1 MGLIL
6 YRPRLSRVRRI
17 GGIEAVP
24 ADYWGNLSYRY
35 HLMSNDLLAIAARAR
50 IGLLATFFF
59 MGVVSMAWVARI
71 PEIRDANGLN
81 NGQLGLILI
90 ASTIGA
96 IIGAQLTG
104 RLVHSYGTK
113 AVIRIAIIIMPIG
126 LILMGFST
134 SPITLIFGLFIMGLG
149 YSSMDIASNTQ
160 AVVIEKLLGRRVMST
175 FHALWS
181 SGAFATTVLGGS
193 IAKFESPRDN
203 LVGVG
208 VVCFFLFI
216 PAVRMLLS
224 ADLDEH
230 NGGEEET
237 QAKIPFFGKSVLP
250 LWGMGIGLL
259 GGLIAEGA
267 ASDWGA
273 ILLRDDMGFGVGVNA
288 SAFAVFSLAMIT
300 SRFLGDRALDHFGP
314 RKTVLYGGYLG
325 GIGLGAGIAIGV
337 PLSDTQ
343 PILALI
349 IVNIGFAC
357 AGIGIGPM
365 FPAYILAA
373 SEVPGVASSVAIAR
387 VGVIGLAGY
396 FIGPSVTGALAQ
408 VLTLPVAM
416 MYPVLMLLLAG
427 YQSHVMKK

>member
-1 MGLIL
+1 
-6 YRPRLSRVRRI
+6 
-17 GGIEAVP
+17 
-24 ADYWGNLSYRY
+24 
-35 HLMSNDLLAIAARAR
+35 MSTDLLAVAARAR

-90 ASTIGA
+90 SSTAGA
-96 IIGAQLTG
+96 ILGAQLAG

-113 AVIRIAIIIMPIG
+113 AVIRVAIIIMPIG

-160 AVVIEKLLGRRVMST
+160 AVVIEKLLGRRVMSS

-193 IAKFESPRDN
+193 IAKHVSPRDN

-208 VVCFFLFI
+208 IVCFFLFI

-230 NGGEEET
+230 SGGEEET
-237 QAKIPFFGKSVLP
+237 EAKIPFFGKSVLP

-273 ILLRDDMGFGVGVNA
+273 ILLRDDMGFGIGVNA

-300 SRFLGDRALDHFGP
+300 ARFMGDRALDHFGP

-337 PLSDTQ
+337 PLSDSH

-357 AGIGIGPM
+357 AGVGIGPM

-373 SEVPGVASSVAIAR
+373 SEVPGIASSIAIAR
-387 VGVIGLAGY
+387 VGVIGIAGY

-408 VLTLPVAM
+408 FLTLPVAM

-427 YQSHVMKK
+427 YQSHIIKK

>member
-1 MGLIL
+1 
-6 YRPRLSRVRRI
+6 
-17 GGIEAVP
+17 
-24 ADYWGNLSYRY
+24 
-35 HLMSNDLLAIAARAR
+35 MSDDLLTSATRAR
-50 IGLLATFFF
+50 KGLLATFFF

-90 ASTIGA
+90 SSTVGA
-96 IIGAQLTG
+96 ILGAQLTG

-113 AVIRIAIIIMPIG
+113 AVIRIAIIIMPVG
-126 LILMGFST
+126 LVLMGFST
-134 SPITLIFGLFIMGLG
+134 SPITLIAGLFVMGLG

-160 AVVIEKLLGRRVMST
+160 AVVIEKLLGKRVMSS

-181 SGAFATTVLGGS
+181 CGAFTTTVFGGA
-193 IAKFESPRDN
+193 IAKYVSPRDN

-208 VVCFFLFI
+208 LVCLFLFI
-216 PAVRMLLS
+216 PAMRMLLS

-230 NGGEEET
+230 SGGDEET
-237 QAKIPFFGKSVLP
+237 AVKIPFFGKSVLP

-273 ILLRDDMGFGVGVNA
+273 ILLRDDMGFGKGVNA
-288 SAFAVFSLAMIT
+288 SAFATFSLAMIT
-300 SRFLGDRALDHFGP
+300 ARFLGDRALDHFGP
-314 RKTVLYGGYLG
+314 RKTVLLGGYLG

-337 PLSDTQ
+337 PLSDSH
-343 PILALI
+343 PLLALI
-349 IVNIGFAC
+349 VVNIGFAC
-357 AGIGIGPM
+357 AGLGIGPM

-373 SEVPGVASSVAIAR
+373 SQVPGVASSVAIAR

-396 FIGPSVTGALAQ
+396 FIGPSITGAIAQ
-408 VLTLPVAM
+408 VTSLPIAM
-416 MYPVLMLLLAG
+416 TYPIMMLLLAG
-427 YQSHVMKK
+427 YQSHIIKK

>member
-1 MGLIL
+1 M
-6 YRPRLSRVRRI
+6 
-17 GGIEAVP
+17 AV
-24 ADYWGNLSYRY
+24 
-35 HLMSNDLLAIAARAR
+35 AARAR

-193 IAKFESPRDN
+193 IAKFVSPRDN

-208 VVCFFLFI
+208 IVCFFLFI
-216 PAVRMLLS
+216 PAMRMLLS
-224 ADLDEH
+224 SDLDEH

-237 QAKIPFFGKSVLP
+237 EAKIPFFGKSVLP

-300 SRFLGDRALDHFGP
+300 ARFLGDRALDHFGP

-325 GIGLGAGIAIGV
+325 GFGLGAGIAIGV

-373 SEVPGVASSVAIAR
+373 SEVPGIASSVAIAR

>member
-1 MGLIL
+1 
-6 YRPRLSRVRRI
+6 
-17 GGIEAVP
+17 
-24 ADYWGNLSYRY
+24 
-35 HLMSNDLLAIAARAR
+35 MSTDLLAVAARAR

-193 IAKFESPRDN
+193 IAKFVSPRDN

-208 VVCFFLFI
+208 IVCFFLFI
-216 PAVRMLLS
+216 PAMRMLLS
-224 ADLDEH
+224 SDLDEH

-237 QAKIPFFGKSVLP
+237 EAKIPFFGKSVLP

-300 SRFLGDRALDHFGP
+300 ARFLGDRALDHFGP

-373 SEVPGVASSVAIAR
+373 SEVPGIASSVAIAR

-408 VLTLPVAM
+408 LTSLPVAM

>member
-1 MGLIL
+1 V
-6 YRPRLSRVRRI
+6 S
-17 GGIEAVP
+17 E
-24 ADYWGNLSYRY
+24 ADYSGIVSYRY
-35 HLMSNDLLAIAARAR
+35 HLMNNELLATAMRAR
-50 IGLLATFFF
+50 KGLLGTFFF
-59 MGVVSMAWVARI
+59 MGFVSMAWVARI

-90 ASTIGA
+90 SSTVGA

-113 AVIRIAIIIMPIG
+113 AVIRVSIIIMPIG
-126 LILMGFST
+126 LMLMGFST
-134 SPITLIFGLFIMGLG
+134 SPLTLIFGLFIMGLG

-160 AVVIEKLLGRRVMST
+160 GVVIEKLLGRRVMSS
-175 FHALWS
+175 FHAMWS
-181 SGAFATTVLGGS
+181 SGAFVTTVLGGS
-193 IAKFESPRDN
+193 IAKHVSPRDN

-208 VVCFFLFI
+208 IACFFLFI
-216 PAVRMLLS
+216 PAMRMLLP

-237 QAKIPFFGKSVLP
+237 QAKIPLFSKSVLP

-273 ILLRDDMGFGVGVNA
+273 ILLRDDMGFGIGVNA
-288 SAFAVFSLAMIT
+288 SAFAVFASAMIAA
-300 SRFLGDRALDHFGP
+300 RFLGDKTLDYFGP

-325 GIGLGAGIAIGV
+325 GLGLGAGIAIGV
-337 PLSDTQ
+337 PLSDSH
-343 PILALI
+343 PIIALI

-357 AGIGIGPM
+357 AGFGIGPM

-373 SEVPGVASSVAIAR
+373 SEVPGIASSVAIAR

-408 VLTLPVAM
+408 LTSLPVAM

-427 YQSHVMKK
+427 YQSHIIKK

>member
-1 MGLIL
+1 
-6 YRPRLSRVRRI
+6 
-17 GGIEAVP
+17 
-24 ADYWGNLSYRY
+24 
-35 HLMSNDLLAIAARAR
+35 MSNDLLAIAARAR

-90 ASTIGA
+90 ASTVGA
-96 IIGAQLTG
+96 IIGAQLAG

-113 AVIRIAIIIMPIG
+113 AVIRVAIIIMPVG
-126 LILMGFST
+126 LVLMGFST

-160 AVVIEKLLGRRVMST
+160 AVVIEKLLGRRVMSS

-193 IAKFESPRDN
+193 IAKFVSPRDN

-208 VVCFFLFI
+208 IVCFFLFI

-230 NGGEEET
+230 SGGEEET
-237 QAKIPFFGKSVLP
+237 EAKIPFFGKSVLP

-273 ILLRDDMGFGVGVNA
+273 ILLRDDMGVGIGVNA

-300 SRFLGDRALDHFGP
+300 ARFMGDRALDYFGP

-373 SEVPGVASSVAIAR
+373 SEVPGIASSIAIAR

-396 FIGPSVTGALAQ
+396 FIGPSITGALAQ
-408 VLTLPVAM
+408 WLTLPVAM

-427 YQSHVMKK
+427 YQSHVIKK

>member
-1 MGLIL
+1 
-6 YRPRLSRVRRI
+6 
-17 GGIEAVP
+17 
-24 ADYWGNLSYRY
+24 
-35 HLMSNDLLAIAARAR
+35 MSTDLLAIASRAR

-90 ASTIGA
+90 SSTAGA
-96 IIGAQLTG
+96 ILGAQLAG

-113 AVIRIAIIIMPIG
+113 AVIRVAIIIMPIG

-160 AVVIEKLLGRRVMST
+160 AVVIEKLLGRRVMSS

-193 IAKFESPRDN
+193 IAKHVSPRDN

-208 VVCFFLFI
+208 IVCFFLFI

-230 NGGEEET
+230 SGGEEET
-237 QAKIPFFGKSVLP
+237 EAKIPFFGKSVLP

-273 ILLRDDMGFGVGVNA
+273 ILLRDDMGFGIGVNA

-300 SRFLGDRALDHFGP
+300 ARFMGDRALDHFGP

-337 PLSDTQ
+337 PLSDSH

-357 AGIGIGPM
+357 AGVGIGPM

-373 SEVPGVASSVAIAR
+373 SEVPGIASSIAIAR
-387 VGVIGLAGY
+387 VGVIGIAGY

>member
-1 MGLIL
+1 
-6 YRPRLSRVRRI
+6 
-17 GGIEAVP
+17 
-24 ADYWGNLSYRY
+24 
-35 HLMSNDLLAIAARAR
+35 MSIDLLTSATRAR
-50 IGLLATFFF
+50 KGLLATFFF

-90 ASTIGA
+90 SSTVGA
-96 IIGAQLTG
+96 ILGAQLTG

-113 AVIRIAIIIMPIG
+113 AVIRVAIIIMPVG
-126 LILMGFST
+126 LVLMGFST
-134 SPITLIFGLFIMGLG
+134 SPITLIAGLFVMGLG

-160 AVVIEKLLGRRVMST
+160 AVVIEKLLGRRVMSS

-181 SGAFATTVLGGS
+181 SGAFATTVLGGA
-193 IAKFESPRDN
+193 IAKHVSPRDN

-208 VVCFFLFI
+208 IACFFLFI

-230 NGGEEET
+230 SGGEEET
-237 QAKIPFFGKSVLP
+237 AAKIPFFGKSVLP

-273 ILLRDDMGFGVGVNA
+273 ILLRDDMGFGKGVNA
-288 SAFAVFSLAMIT
+288 SAFATFSLAMIT
-300 SRFLGDRALDHFGP
+300 SRFLGDRALDYFGP
-314 RKTVLYGGYLG
+314 RKTVLLGGYLG

-337 PLSDTQ
+337 PLSDSH
-343 PILALI
+343 PLLALVV
-349 IVNIGFAC
+349 VNIGFAC
-357 AGIGIGPM
+357 AGLGIGPM

-373 SEVPGVASSVAIAR
+373 SQIPGIASSVAIAR

-396 FIGPSVTGALAQ
+396 FIGPSVTGAIAQ
-408 VLTLPVAM
+408 VTSLPIAM
-416 MYPVLMLLLAG
+416 SYPIVMLLLAG
-427 YQSHVMKK
+427 YQSHIIKR

>member
-1 MGLIL
+1 
-6 YRPRLSRVRRI
+6 
-17 GGIEAVP
+17 
-24 ADYWGNLSYRY
+24 
-35 HLMSNDLLAIAARAR
+35 MSIDLLTSATRAR
-50 IGLLATFFF
+50 KGLLGTFFF

-90 ASTIGA
+90 SSTVGA
-96 IIGAQLTG
+96 ILGAQLTG

-113 AVIRIAIIIMPIG
+113 AVIRIAIIIMPVG
-126 LILMGFST
+126 LVLMGFST
-134 SPITLIFGLFIMGLG
+134 SPITLIAGLFVMGLG

-160 AVVIEKLLGRRVMST
+160 AVVIEKLLGKRVMSS

-181 SGAFATTVLGGS
+181 CGAFTTTVFGGA
-193 IAKFESPRDN
+193 IAKYVSPRDN

-208 VVCFFLFI
+208 LVCLFLFI
-216 PAVRMLLS
+216 PAMRMLLS

-230 NGGEEET
+230 SGGDEET
-237 QAKIPFFGKSVLP
+237 AAKIPFFGKSVLP

-273 ILLRDDMGFGVGVNA
+273 ILLRDDMGFGKGVNA
-288 SAFAVFSLAMIT
+288 SAFATFSLAMIT
-300 SRFLGDRALDHFGP
+300 ARFLGDRALDHFGP
-314 RKTVLYGGYLG
+314 RKTVLLGGYLG

-337 PLSDTQ
+337 PLSDSH
-343 PILALI
+343 PLLALI
-349 IVNIGFAC
+349 VVNIGFAC
-357 AGIGIGPM
+357 AGLGIGPM

-373 SEVPGVASSVAIAR
+373 SQVPGVASSVAIAR

-396 FIGPSVTGALAQ
+396 FIGPSITGVIAQ
-408 VLTLPVAM
+408 VTSLPIAM
-416 MYPVLMLLLAG
+416 TYPIMMLLLAG
-427 YQSHVMKK
+427 YQSHIIKK

>member
-1 MGLIL
+1 
-6 YRPRLSRVRRI
+6 
-17 GGIEAVP
+17 
-24 ADYWGNLSYRY
+24 
-35 HLMSNDLLAIAARAR
+35 MSKDLVTIAMRAR
-50 IGLLATFFF
+50 SGLWATFFF

-81 NGQLGLILI
+81 NGQLGLILLS
-90 ASTIGA
+90 STAGA
-96 IIGAQLTG
+96 IIGAQLAG
-104 RLVHSYGTK
+104 RLIHTFGTK
-113 AVIRIAIIIMPIG
+113 PVIRIAIIIMPIG
-126 LILMGFST
+126 LILMGLST

-160 AVVIEKLLGRRVMST
+160 AVVIEKLMGRRVMSS

-193 IAKFESPRDN
+193 IAKYVSPRDN

-208 VVCFFLFI
+208 IACFFLFI
-216 PAVRMLLS
+216 PAIRTLLPPE
-224 ADLDEH
+224 LDDH
-230 NGGEEET
+230 SGGEEET
-237 QAKIPFFGKSVLP
+237 NAKIPFISKSVLP

-273 ILLRDDMGFGVGVNA
+273 ILLRDNMGFGKGVNA
-288 SAFAVFSLAMIT
+288 TAFAVFSLAMIT
-300 SRFLGDRALDHFGP
+300 ARFMGDKALDYFGP

-337 PLSDTQ
+337 PLSHSH
-343 PILALI
+343 PAIALI
-349 IVNIGFAC
+349 VVSIGFAC

-373 SEVPGVASSVAIAR
+373 SEVPGIASSVAIAR
-387 VGVIGLAGY
+387 VGVIGIAGY

-408 VLTLPVAM
+408 LTSLPVAM
-416 MYPVLMLLLAG
+416 TYPVLMLLLAG
-427 YQSHVMKK
+427 YQSHIIKK

>member
-1 MGLIL
+1 
-6 YRPRLSRVRRI
+6 
-17 GGIEAVP
+17 
-24 ADYWGNLSYRY
+24 
-35 HLMSNDLLAIAARAR
+35 MSTDLLAIATRAR
-50 IGLLATFFF
+50 TGLLATFFF

-71 PEIRDANGLN
+71 PEIRGANGLN

-90 ASTIGA
+90 SSTAGA
-96 IIGAQLTG
+96 ILGAQLAG

-113 AVIRIAIIIMPIG
+113 AVIRVAIIIMPIG

-160 AVVIEKLLGRRVMST
+160 AVVIEKLLGRRVMSS

-193 IAKFESPRDN
+193 IAKHVSPRDN

-208 VVCFFLFI
+208 IVCFFLFI

-224 ADLDEH
+224 AELDEH
-230 NGGEEET
+230 SGGEEET
-237 QAKIPFFGKSVLP
+237 EAKIPFFGKSVLP

-273 ILLRDDMGFGVGVNA
+273 ILLRDDMGFGIGVNA

-300 SRFLGDRALDHFGP
+300 ARFMGDRALDHFGP

-373 SEVPGVASSVAIAR
+373 SEVPGIASSIAIAR
-387 VGVIGLAGY
+387 VGVIGIAGY

-408 VLTLPVAM
+408 FLTLPVAM

-427 YQSHVMKK
+427 YQSHIIKK

>member
-1 MGLIL
+1 
-6 YRPRLSRVRRI
+6 
-17 GGIEAVP
+17 
-24 ADYWGNLSYRY
+24 
-35 HLMSNDLLAIAARAR
+35 MSTDLLAIATRAR
-50 IGLLATFFF
+50 TGLLATFFF

-90 ASTIGA
+90 SSTAGA
-96 IIGAQLTG
+96 ILGAQLAG

-113 AVIRIAIIIMPIG
+113 AVIRVAIIIMPIG

-160 AVVIEKLLGRRVMST
+160 AVVIEKLLGRRVMSS

-193 IAKFESPRDN
+193 IAKHVSPRDN

-208 VVCFFLFI
+208 IVCFFLFI

-224 ADLDEH
+224 AELDEH
-230 NGGEEET
+230 SGGEEET
-237 QAKIPFFGKSVLP
+237 EAKIPFFGKSVLP

-273 ILLRDDMGFGVGVNA
+273 ILLRDDMGFGIGVNA

-300 SRFLGDRALDHFGP
+300 ARFMGDRALDHFGP

-373 SEVPGVASSVAIAR
+373 SEVPGIASSVAIAR
-387 VGVIGLAGY
+387 VGVIGIAGY

>member
-1 MGLIL
+1 MSTDLIT
-6 YRPRLSRVRRI
+6 
-17 GGIEAVP
+17 
-24 ADYWGNLSYRY
+24 
-35 HLMSNDLLAIAARAR
+35 IATRAR
-50 IGLLATFFF
+50 NGLWATFFF

-81 NGQLGLILI
+81 NGQLGLILL

-96 IIGAQLTG
+96 LIGAQLAG

-113 AVIRIAIIIMPIG
+113 AVIRVAIIIMPVG
-126 LILMGFST
+126 LILMGLST
-134 SPITLIFGLFIMGLG
+134 SPLTLIAGLFIMGLG
-149 YSSMDIASNTQ
+149 YSSMDISSNTQ
-160 AVVIEKLLGRRVMST
+160 AVVIEKLMGRRVMSS

-193 IAKFESPRDN
+193 IAKHVTPRAN

-208 VVCFFLFI
+208 IACFFLFI
-216 PAVRMLLS
+216 PAVRLLLPS
-224 ADLDEH
+224 TLDEH
-230 NGGEEET
+230 DGGEEET
-237 QAKIPFFGKSVLP
+237 QAKIPLFGKSVLP

-267 ASDWGA
+267 SSDWGA
-273 ILLRDDMGFGVGVNA
+273 ILLRDDMGFGIGVNA

-300 SRFLGDRALDHFGP
+300 ARFLGDRTLDYFGP

-325 GIGLGAGIAIGV
+325 GLGLGLGIAIGV
-337 PLSDTQ
+337 PLSTSH
-343 PILALI
+343 PLVALV

-373 SEVPGVASSVAIAR
+373 SEVPGMASSVAIAR
-387 VGVIGLAGY
+387 VGVIGLFGY

-408 VLTLPVAM
+408 LISLPVAM
-416 MYPVLMLLLAG
+416 TYPVLMLILAG
-427 YQSHVMKK
+427 YQSHVIKK

>member
-1 MGLIL
+1 
-6 YRPRLSRVRRI
+6 
-17 GGIEAVP
+17 
-24 ADYWGNLSYRY
+24 
-35 HLMSNDLLAIAARAR
+35 MSTDLLAVAARAR

-113 AVIRIAIIIMPIG
+113 AVIRIAIIVMPIG

-134 SPITLIFGLFIMGLG
+134 SPITLILGLFIMGLG

-193 IAKFESPRDN
+193 IARFVSPRDN

-208 VVCFFLFI
+208 IVCFFLFI
-216 PAVRMLLS
+216 PAVRMLLN
-224 ADLDEH
+224 AELDEH
-230 NGGEEET
+230 SGGEEET
-237 QAKIPFFGKSVLP
+237 QAKIPLFGKSVLP

-373 SEVPGVASSVAIAR
+373 SEVPGIASSVAIAR

>member
-1 MGLIL
+1 MSTDLIT
-6 YRPRLSRVRRI
+6 
-17 GGIEAVP
+17 
-24 ADYWGNLSYRY
+24 
-35 HLMSNDLLAIAARAR
+35 IATRAR
-50 IGLLATFFF
+50 NGLWATFFF

-81 NGQLGLILI
+81 NGQLGLILL

-96 IIGAQLTG
+96 LIGAQLAG

-113 AVIRIAIIIMPIG
+113 AVIRVAIIIMPVG
-126 LILMGFST
+126 LILMGLST
-134 SPITLIFGLFIMGLG
+134 SPLTLIAGLFIMGLG
-149 YSSMDIASNTQ
+149 YSSMDISSNTQ
-160 AVVIEKLLGRRVMST
+160 AVVIEKLMGRRVMSS

-193 IAKFESPRDN
+193 IAKHVTPRAN

-208 VVCFFLFI
+208 IACFFLFI
-216 PAVRMLLS
+216 PAVRLLLP
-224 ADLDEH
+224 ATLDEH
-230 NGGEEET
+230 DGGDEET
-237 QAKIPFFGKSVLP
+237 QAKIPLFGKSVLP

-267 ASDWGA
+267 SSDWGA
-273 ILLRDDMGFGVGVNA
+273 ILLRDNMGYGIGVNA

-300 SRFLGDRALDHFGP
+300 ARFMGDRTLDYFGP

-325 GIGLGAGIAIGV
+325 GLGLGLGIAIGV
-337 PLSDTQ
+337 PLSTSH
-343 PILALI
+343 PLVALV

-373 SEVPGVASSVAIAR
+373 SEVPGMASSVAIAR
-387 VGVIGLAGY
+387 VGVIGLFGY

-408 VLTLPVAM
+408 LISLPVAM
-416 MYPVLMLLLAG
+416 TYPVLMLILAG
-427 YQSHVMKK
+427 YQSHVIKK

>member
-1 MGLIL
+1 
-6 YRPRLSRVRRI
+6 
-17 GGIEAVP
+17 
-24 ADYWGNLSYRY
+24 
-35 HLMSNDLLAIAARAR
+35 MSTDLLVIATRAR
-50 IGLLATFFF
+50 TGLLATFFF

-90 ASTIGA
+90 SSTAGA
-96 IIGAQLTG
+96 ILGAQLAG

-113 AVIRIAIIIMPIG
+113 AVIRVAIIIMPIG

-134 SPITLIFGLFIMGLG
+134 SPVTLIFGLFIMGLG

-160 AVVIEKLLGRRVMST
+160 AVVIEKLLGRRVMSS

-193 IAKFESPRDN
+193 IAKHVSPRDN

-208 VVCFFLFI
+208 IVCFFLFI

-224 ADLDEH
+224 AELDEH

-237 QAKIPFFGKSVLP
+237 EAKIPFFGKSVLP

-273 ILLRDDMGFGVGVNA
+273 ILLRDDMGFGIGVNA

-300 SRFLGDRALDHFGP
+300 ARFMGDRALDHFGP

-357 AGIGIGPM
+357 AGVGIGPM

-373 SEVPGVASSVAIAR
+373 SEVPGIASSIAIAR
-387 VGVIGLAGY
+387 VGVIGIAGY

-408 VLTLPVAM
+408 FLTLPVAM

-427 YQSHVMKK
+427 YQSHIIKK

>member
-1 MGLIL
+1 
-6 YRPRLSRVRRI
+6 
-17 GGIEAVP
+17 
-24 ADYWGNLSYRY
+24 
-35 HLMSNDLLAIAARAR
+35 MSTDLLAVAARAR

-193 IAKFESPRDN
+193 IARFVSPRDN

-208 VVCFFLFI
+208 IVCFFLFI
-216 PAVRMLLS
+216 PAVRMLLN
-224 ADLDEH
+224 AELDEH
-230 NGGEEET
+230 SGGEEET

-325 GIGLGAGIAIGV
+325 GIGLGTGIAIGV

-373 SEVPGVASSVAIAR
+373 SEVPGIASSVAIAR

>member
-1 MGLIL
+1 
-6 YRPRLSRVRRI
+6 
-17 GGIEAVP
+17 
-24 ADYWGNLSYRY
+24 
-35 HLMSNDLLAIAARAR
+35 MSTDLLAVAARAR

-193 IAKFESPRDN
+193 IAKFVSPRDN

-208 VVCFFLFI
+208 IVCFFLFI
-216 PAVRMLLS
+216 PAMRMLLS
-224 ADLDEH
+224 SDLDEH

-237 QAKIPFFGKSVLP
+237 EAKIPFFGKSVLP

-300 SRFLGDRALDHFGP
+300 ARFLGDRALDHFGP

-373 SEVPGVASSVAIAR
+373 SEVPGIASSVAIAR

>member
-1 MGLIL
+1 
-6 YRPRLSRVRRI
+6 
-17 GGIEAVP
+17 
-24 ADYWGNLSYRY
+24 
-35 HLMSNDLLAIAARAR
+35 MSNDLFTSATRAR
-50 IGLLATFFF
+50 VGLLATFFF

-90 ASTIGA
+90 SSTIGA
-96 IIGAQLTG
+96 ILGAQLTG
-104 RLVHSYGTK
+104 RLVHAYGTQ
-113 AVIRIAIIIMPIG
+113 AVIRVAIIIMPIG

-160 AVVIEKLLGRRVMST
+160 AVVIEKLLGRRVMSS

-193 IAKFESPRDN
+193 IAKHVSPRDN

-208 VVCFFLFI
+208 IVCFFLFI
-216 PAVRMLLS
+216 PAVRMLLT
-224 ADLDEH
+224 ADQDEH
-230 NGGEEET
+230 SGGEEET
-237 QAKIPFFGKSVLP
+237 AAKIPFFGKSVLP

-273 ILLRDDMGFGVGVNA
+273 ILLRDDMGYGIGVNA

-300 SRFLGDRALDHFGP
+300 ARFLGDRALDHFGP

-337 PLSDTQ
+337 PLSDSQ
-343 PILALI
+343 PVLAFI

-357 AGIGIGPM
+357 AGLGIGPM

-373 SEVPGVASSVAIAR
+373 SEGPGIASSGAIAR

-427 YQSHVMKK
+427 YQSHVIKK

>member
-1 MGLIL
+1 
-6 YRPRLSRVRRI
+6 
-17 GGIEAVP
+17 
-24 ADYWGNLSYRY
+24 
-35 HLMSNDLLAIAARAR
+35 MSTDLLAIAARAR
-50 IGLLATFFF
+50 KGLLATFFF

-90 ASTIGA
+90 SSTAGA
-96 IIGAQLTG
+96 ILGAQLAG

-113 AVIRIAIIIMPIG
+113 AVIRVAIIIMPIG

-160 AVVIEKLLGRRVMST
+160 AVVIEKLLGRRVMSS

-193 IAKFESPRDN
+193 IAKHVSPRDN

-208 VVCFFLFI
+208 IVCFFLFI

-230 NGGEEET
+230 SGGEEET
-237 QAKIPFFGKSVLP
+237 EAKIPFFGKSVLP

-273 ILLRDDMGFGVGVNA
+273 ILLRDDMGFGIGVNA

-300 SRFLGDRALDHFGP
+300 ARFMGDRALDHFGP

-337 PLSDTQ
+337 PLSDSH

-357 AGIGIGPM
+357 AGVGIGPM

-373 SEVPGVASSVAIAR
+373 SEVPGIASSIAIAR
-387 VGVIGLAGY
+387 VGVIGIAGY

-408 VLTLPVAM
+408 FLTLPVAM

-427 YQSHVMKK
+427 YQSHIIKK

>member
-1 MGLIL
+1 MSTDLIT
-6 YRPRLSRVRRI
+6 
-17 GGIEAVP
+17 
-24 ADYWGNLSYRY
+24 
-35 HLMSNDLLAIAARAR
+35 IATRAR
-50 IGLLATFFF
+50 NGLWATFFF

-81 NGQLGLILI
+81 NGQLGLILL

-96 IIGAQLTG
+96 LIGAQLAG

-113 AVIRIAIIIMPIG
+113 AVIRVAIIIMPIG
-126 LILMGFST
+126 LILMGLST
-134 SPITLIFGLFIMGLG
+134 SPLTLIAGLFIMGLG
-149 YSSMDIASNTQ
+149 YSSMDISSNTQ
-160 AVVIEKLLGRRVMST
+160 AVVIEKLMGRRVMSS

-193 IAKFESPRDN
+193 IAKHVTPRTN

-208 VVCFFLFI
+208 IACFFLFI
-216 PAVRMLLS
+216 PAVRLLLP
-224 ADLDEH
+224 ATLDEH
-230 NGGEEET
+230 DGGDEET
-237 QAKIPFFGKSVLP
+237 QAKIPLFGKSVLP

-267 ASDWGA
+267 SSDWGA
-273 ILLRDDMGFGVGVNA
+273 ILLRDNMGYGIGVNA

-300 SRFLGDRALDHFGP
+300 ARFFGDRTLDYFGP

-325 GIGLGAGIAIGV
+325 GLGLGLGIAIGV
-337 PLSDTQ
+337 PLSTSH
-343 PILALI
+343 PLAALV

-373 SEVPGVASSVAIAR
+373 SEVPGMASSVAIAR
-387 VGVIGLAGY
+387 VGVIGLFGY

-408 VLTLPVAM
+408 LISLPVAM
-416 MYPVLMLLLAG
+416 TYPVLMLILAG
-427 YQSHVMKK
+427 YQSHVIKK

>member
-1 MGLIL
+1 
-6 YRPRLSRVRRI
+6 
-17 GGIEAVP
+17 
-24 ADYWGNLSYRY
+24 
-35 HLMSNDLLAIAARAR
+35 MSIDLLTSATRAR
-50 IGLLATFFF
+50 KGLLATFFF

-81 NGQLGLILI
+81 NGQLGLTLI
-90 ASTIGA
+90 SSTVGA
-96 IIGAQLTG
+96 ILGAQLTG

-113 AVIRIAIIIMPIG
+113 AVIRVAIIIMPVG
-126 LILMGFST
+126 LVLMGFST
-134 SPITLIFGLFIMGLG
+134 SPITLIAGLFVMGLG

-160 AVVIEKLLGRRVMST
+160 AVVIEKLLGRRVMSS

-181 SGAFATTVLGGS
+181 SGAFATTVLGGA
-193 IAKFESPRDN
+193 IAKHVSPRDN

-208 VVCFFLFI
+208 IACFFLFI

-230 NGGEEET
+230 SGGEEET
-237 QAKIPFFGKSVLP
+237 AAKIPFFGKSVLP

-273 ILLRDDMGFGVGVNA
+273 ILLRDDMGFGKGVNA
-288 SAFAVFSLAMIT
+288 SAFATFSLAMIT
-300 SRFLGDRALDHFGP
+300 SRFLGDRALDYFGP
-314 RKTVLYGGYLG
+314 RKTVLLGGYLG

-337 PLSDTQ
+337 PLSDSH
-343 PILALI
+343 PLLALVV
-349 IVNIGFAC
+349 VNIGFAC
-357 AGIGIGPM
+357 AGLGIGPM

-373 SEVPGVASSVAIAR
+373 SQIPGIASSVAIAR

-396 FIGPSVTGALAQ
+396 FIGPSVTGAIAQ
-408 VLTLPVAM
+408 VTSLPIAM
-416 MYPVLMLLLAG
+416 SYPIVMLLLAG
-427 YQSHVMKK
+427 YQSHIIKR

>member
-1 MGLIL
+1 
-6 YRPRLSRVRRI
+6 
-17 GGIEAVP
+17 
-24 ADYWGNLSYRY
+24 
-35 HLMSNDLLAIAARAR
+35 MSTDLLAVAARAR

-193 IAKFESPRDN
+193 IAKFVSPRDN

-208 VVCFFLFI
+208 IVCFFLFI
-216 PAVRMLLS
+216 PAVRMLLN
-224 ADLDEH
+224 AEQDEH

-237 QAKIPFFGKSVLP
+237 EAKIPFFGKSVLP

-300 SRFLGDRALDHFGP
+300 ARFLGDRALDHFGP

-373 SEVPGVASSVAIAR
+373 SEVPGIASSVAIAR

-396 FIGPSVTGALAQ
+396 FIGPSITGALAQ
-408 VLTLPVAM
+408 LTSLPVAM

>member
-1 MGLIL
+1 
-6 YRPRLSRVRRI
+6 
-17 GGIEAVP
+17 
-24 ADYWGNLSYRY
+24 
-35 HLMSNDLLAIAARAR
+35 MSTDLLAVAARAR

-193 IAKFESPRDN
+193 IARFVSPRDN

-208 VVCFFLFI
+208 IVCFFLFI
-216 PAVRMLLS
+216 PAVRMLLN
-224 ADLDEH
+224 AELDEH
-230 NGGEEET
+230 SGGEEET
-237 QAKIPFFGKSVLP
+237 QAKIPLFGKSVLP

-325 GIGLGAGIAIGV
+325 GIGLGTGIAIGV

-373 SEVPGVASSVAIAR
+373 SEVPGIASSVAIAR

>member
-1 MGLIL
+1 
-6 YRPRLSRVRRI
+6 
-17 GGIEAVP
+17 
-24 ADYWGNLSYRY
+24 
-35 HLMSNDLLAIAARAR
+35 MSDDLLTSATRAR
-50 IGLLATFFF
+50 KGLLATFFF

-90 ASTIGA
+90 SSTVGA
-96 IIGAQLTG
+96 ILGAQLTG

-113 AVIRIAIIIMPIG
+113 AVIRIAIIIMPVG
-126 LILMGFST
+126 LVLMGFST
-134 SPITLIFGLFIMGLG
+134 SPITLIAGLFVMGLG

-160 AVVIEKLLGRRVMST
+160 AVVIEKLLGKRVISS

-181 SGAFATTVLGGS
+181 CGAFTTTVFGGA
-193 IAKFESPRDN
+193 IAKYVSPRDN

-208 VVCFFLFI
+208 LVCLFLFI
-216 PAVRMLLS
+216 PAMRMLLS

-230 NGGEEET
+230 SGGDEET
-237 QAKIPFFGKSVLP
+237 AAKIPFFGKSVLP

-273 ILLRDDMGFGVGVNA
+273 ILLRDDMGFGKGVNA
-288 SAFAVFSLAMIT
+288 SAFATFSLAMIT
-300 SRFLGDRALDHFGP
+300 ARFLGDRALDHFGP
-314 RKTVLYGGYLG
+314 RKTVLLGGYLG

-337 PLSDTQ
+337 PLSDSH
-343 PILALI
+343 PLLALI
-349 IVNIGFAC
+349 VVNIGFAC
-357 AGIGIGPM
+357 AGLGIGPM

-373 SEVPGVASSVAIAR
+373 SQVPGVASSVAIAR

-396 FIGPSVTGALAQ
+396 FIGPSITGAIAQ
-408 VLTLPVAM
+408 VTSLPIAM
-416 MYPVLMLLLAG
+416 TYPIMMLLLAG
-427 YQSHVMKK
+427 YQSHIIKK

>member
-1 MGLIL
+1 VQSG
-6 YRPRLSRVRRI
+6 
-17 GGIEAVP
+17 
-24 ADYWGNLSYRY
+24 YWGIVSYGY
-35 HLMSNDLLAIAARAR
+35 HLMSNDLFTSATRAR
-50 IGLLATFFF
+50 VGLLATFFF

-90 ASTIGA
+90 SSTIGA
-96 IIGAQLTG
+96 ILGAQLTG
-104 RLVHSYGTK
+104 RLVHSYGTQ
-113 AVIRIAIIIMPIG
+113 AVIRVAIIIMPIG

-160 AVVIEKLLGRRVMST
+160 AVVIEKLLGRRVMSS

-193 IAKFESPRDN
+193 IAKYVSPRDN

-208 VVCFFLFI
+208 IVCFFLFI
-216 PAVRMLLS
+216 PAVRMLLT
-224 ADLDEH
+224 ADQDEH
-230 NGGEEET
+230 SGGEEET
-237 QAKIPFFGKSVLP
+237 AAKIPLFGKSVLP

-273 ILLRDDMGFGVGVNA
+273 ILLRDDMGYGIGVNA

-300 SRFLGDRALDHFGP
+300 ARFLGDRALDHFGP

-337 PLSDTQ
+337 PLSDSQ
-343 PILALI
+343 PVLAFI

-357 AGIGIGPM
+357 AGLGIGPM

-373 SEVPGVASSVAIAR
+373 SEVPGIASSVAIAR